1 MTSRKIHFI
10 GIGGIGL
17 SALAKFLYNDGHKIS
32 GSDIKQSEITNDL
45 AINFSAKITIPH
57 HEDAVEGVDIVIYS
71 AAVRPNNPEFQKA
84 KELGIELLSRKEALV
99 SILGDKEVYAVGG
112 AHGKS
117 TTSAM
122 LSSIV
127 PESSALIGAISK
139 EFGSNVRNYSND
151 RVVFEADESDESF
164 LNSNPYLAIV
174 TNVEPEH
181 MEYYEYDEERFY
193 NAYKNFLSLAKVRVT
208 NAEDE
213 FLSSLSIDSIKLYP
227 SKDIKN
233 IDFILVNG
241 EPHTRF
247 ELLNFGSFDV
257 FGFGNHIALDASLA
271 ILAALELGEELEDIR
286 SNLLNYKGIK
296 KRFDIVQN
304 HDGLVVIDDYGHHPT
319 EIKVTMESLQ
329 AYKKLRDF
337 NELSVIWQPH
347 KYSRTIDNLHG
358 FVECF
363 EGVDE
368 LIILPIWSAGE
379 LAVDIDLKG
388 AFSRYKLLMA
398 DSVTKEDCI
407 VKVFKDGHI
416 IREYSEGLV
425 TSFGA
430 GDITYQIRGEI

>member
-1 MTSRKIHFI
+1 MKIHFI

-17 SALAKFLYNDGHKIS
+17 SALAKFLTNDEHKIS
-32 GSDIKQSEITNDL
+32 GSDIKQTEITNDL
-45 AINFSAKITIPH
+45 ATNFGAKITIPH
-57 HEDAVEGVDIVIYS
+57 HQDAVEGVDRVIYS
-71 AAVRPNNPEFQKA
+71 AAVRPTNPEYQKA

-99 SILGDKEVYAVGG
+99 SILEDKEVYAVGG

-122 LSSIV
+122 LASII
-127 PESSALIGAISK
+127 PKSNALIGAISK
-139 EFGSNVRNYSND
+139 EFGSNVRNFDNNK
-151 RVVFEADESDESF
+151 VVFEADESDESF

-193 NAYKNFLSLAKVRVT
+193 NAYKNFLSLAKVRVI

-213 FLSSLSIDSIKLYP
+213 FLASLEMKSIKLYP
-227 SKDIKN
+227 SKDIQN
-233 IDFILVNG
+233 IEFILLEG

-247 ELLNFGSFDV
+247 ELLDLGVFDV
-257 FGFGNHIALDASLA
+257 FGFGNHIALDAALA

-286 SNLLNYKGIK
+286 SNMLHYKGIK

-304 HDGLVVIDDYGHHPT
+304 QDSMVVIDDYGHHPT
-319 EIKVTMESLQ
+319 EIKVTMESLE
-329 AYKKLRDF
+329 AYKALRGF
-337 NELSVIWQPH
+337 KALNVIWQPH
-347 KYSRTIDNLHG
+347 KYTRTIDNLPA

-368 LIILPIWSAGE
+368 LVILPIWSAGE
-379 LAVDIDLKG
+379 LPIEIDLKG
-388 AFSRYKLLMA
+388 AFSRYKLLIA
-398 DSVTKEDCI
+398 DTVTKEDCM
-407 VKVFKDGHI
+407 VKVIKDGSV
-416 IREYSEGLV
+416 IRAYKEGLV

-430 GDITYQIRGEI
+430 GDITYQIRGEA

>member
-1 MTSRKIHFI
+1 MIGRKIHFI

-32 GSDIKQSEITNDL
+32 GSDIKQTEITNDL
-45 AINFSAKITIPH
+45 ATNFSAKITIPH

-71 AAVRPNNPEFQKA
+71 AAVRPNNPEYQKA

-99 SILGDKEVYAVGG
+99 SILGDKEVYAVAG

-122 LSSIV
+122 LASIV
-127 PESSALIGAISK
+127 PKSSALIGAISK
-139 EFGSNVRNYSND
+139 EFGSNVRNYPND

-193 NAYKNFLSLAKVRVT
+193 NAYKNFISLAKIRVF

-213 FLSSLSIDSIKLYP
+213 FLSSLDVESIKLYP
-227 SKDIKN
+227 SKDITN
-233 IDFILVNG
+233 VEFILVNG

-247 ELLNFGSFDV
+247 DFLDLGSFDV
-257 FGFGNHIALDASLA
+257 FGFGNHIALDAALA
-271 ILAALELGEELEDIR
+271 ILAALELGENIEDIR
-286 SNLLNYKGIK
+286 LNLLNYKGIK

-304 HDGLVVIDDYGHHPT
+304 YGNMVVIDDYGHHPT

-329 AYKKLRDF
+329 AYKKLREF
-337 NELSVIWQPH
+337 NTLNVIWQPH
-347 KYSRTIDNLHG
+347 KYSRTMDNLQA

-363 EGVDE
+363 DGVDE
-368 LIILPIWSAGE
+368 LVILPIWSAGE
-379 LAVDIDLKG
+379 LPVEIDLKG

-398 DSVTKEDCI
+398 DSITKEDYI
-407 VKVFKDGHI
+407 VKVIKDGHV
-416 IREYSEGLV
+416 IREYYDGLV

-430 GDITYQIRGEI
+430 GDITYQIRGGI